1 VAEGPRRYRKKPLA
15 AFENGTRI
23 YAPSNGEDCYRVIA
37 ADAVGNRLFH
47 KFAREEDARAKAREL
62 EAYLGSKTPL
72 YGRRD
77 GTRNVGAL
85 ASVYMDHLA
94 SKSARYRERQ
104 DTFLR
109 CWILPRLADTP
120 LTEWTPTMS
129 EEVLTEARRKLA
141 PQTVQSLGSCLR
153 SLVTFAHKSRWLP
166 REIDP
171 MWLVSYSLKGE
182 FQGQAIGFVPRGSLP
197 NDEQCAALFDGFVSL
212 GEPTWGLAMRLKHR
226 CGARW
231 GELIALR
238 PCDIEFEPHRVVHIH
253 RAVEQS
259 ASTRTMKT
267 TKNKQKRSSI
277 FPASLIAELDDHVA
291 SVRRT
296 FGDQALLFSLPDGQP
311 AERVRFRRLWLRA
324 AKRAGWELKS
334 PTVARW
340 RPHDLRHVA
349 ACWML
354 FDVRIDPAVAS
365 RMLGHANPAFTL
377 SRYVGVRVGADA
389 ATNAMTAN
397 W

>member
-1 VAEGPRRYRKKPLA
+1 M
-15 AFENGTRI
+15 
-23 YAPSNGEDCYRVIA
+23 
-37 ADAVGNRLFH
+37 
-47 KFAREEDARAKAREL
+47 KA
-62 EAYLGSKTPL
+62 
-72 YGRRD
+72 
-77 GTRNVGAL
+77 
-85 ASVYMDHLA
+85 
-94 SKSARYRERQ
+94 
-104 DTFLR
+104 
-109 CWILPRLADTP
+109 
-120 LTEWTPTMS
+120 
-129 EEVLTEARRKLA
+129 
-141 PQTVQSLGSCLR
+141 
-153 SLVTFAHKSRWLP
+153 
-166 REIDP
+166 
-171 MWLVSYSLKGE
+171 
-182 FQGQAIGFVPRGSLP
+182 
-197 NDEQCAALFDGFVSL
+197 
-212 GEPTWGLAMRLKHR
+212 
-226 CGARW
+226 
-231 GELIALR
+231 
-238 PCDIEFEPHRVVHIH
+238 
-253 RAVEQS
+253 
-259 ASTRTMKT
+259 